1 MAKTLAERI
10 AERINQQPHARK
22 ASGKV
27 AFLALKDEIAL
38 AVQSGWPV
46 KEIWQ
51 TLHDEGRVAVGYHAF
66 NLYVNKYIR
75 DPVAATTHATAPSP
89 TAKEPTPATP
99 AGFRINASPKKEDI
113 V

>member
-1 MAKTLAERI
+1 
-10 AERINQQPHARK
+10 
-22 ASGKV
+22 
-27 AFLALKDEIAL
+27 
-38 AVQSGWPV
+38 V

-75 DPVAATTHATAPSP
+75 EPAAAASIATTQPPAAKGP
-89 TAKEPTPATP
+89 TLPLPV
-99 AGFRINASPKKEDI
+99 GFRINAQPKKEDI

>member
-10 AERINQQPHARK
+10 AERVNQQVTVK
-22 ASGKV
+22 KTSGRLV
-27 AFLALKDEIAL
+27 FLALKDEIAQ

-51 TLHDEGRVAVGYHAF
+51 TLHDEGRTAVGYHTF

-75 DPVAATTHATAPSP
+75 EPAAAATLTTAPSP
-89 TAKEPTPATP
+89 TAKEPTPSTP
-99 AGFRINASPKKEDI
+99 TGFRINASPKKEDI

>member
-10 AERINQQPHARK
+10 AERINQQVTAK
-22 ASGKV
+22 KTSGRV
-27 AFLALKDEIAL
+27 VFLALKDEIAQ
-38 AVQSGWPV
+38 AVQAGWPV

-51 TLHDEGRVAVGYHAF
+51 TLHDEGRIAVGYHVF

-75 DPVAATTHATAPSP
+75 EPAAAATLATSPPP
-89 TAKEPTPATP
+89 TAKEQIPPLA

>member
-10 AERINQQPHARK
+10 AERINQQPQARK

-27 AFLALKDEIAL
+27 AFLALKDEIAQ

-51 TLHDEGRVAVGYHAF
+51 TLHDEGRIAVGYHAF

-75 DPVAATTHATAPSP
+75 EPAAAATLSITPP
-89 TAKEPTPATP
+89 TAKEPAPLTP
-99 AGFRINASPKKEDI
+99 AGFRINATPKKEDI